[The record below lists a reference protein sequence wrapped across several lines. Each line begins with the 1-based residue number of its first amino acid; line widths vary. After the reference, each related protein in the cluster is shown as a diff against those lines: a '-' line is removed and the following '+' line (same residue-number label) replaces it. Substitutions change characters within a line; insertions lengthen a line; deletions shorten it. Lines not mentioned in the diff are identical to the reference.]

1 MTGNYID
8 ISTYCI
14 VVTLVSIETLVE
26 ISKAIGQSWVQNNFP
41 ANSLQHLPQVYKAP
55 EKQAEKTDPWP
66 VEISLY
72 FEVKC
77 INLVTA

>member
-41 ANSLQHLPQVYKAP
+41 ANSQVYKAP

-66 VEISLY
+66 VEINLQ
-72 FEVKC
+72 FKVKC